1 VLAMRRFS
9 CGSSLLTCALLVV
22 LAIILVGHVCVLP
35 GHGHVEAA
43 TEHPDTDQPYD
54 SDESVHAASCE
65 MLRSSWVTG
74 VVIFIPSAF
83 AVPSPTKDLIGQ
95 VPHSQVSFAATRPPL
110 FLLHA
115 SLLI

>member
-22 LAIILVGHVCVLP
+22 LAVILVGHVCVLP
-35 GHGHVEAA
+35 SHGHVEAA
-43 TEHPDTDQPYD
+43 TEHSNTD

-65 MLRSSWVTG
+65 MLRPSWVTS
-74 VVIFIPSAF
+74 VVIFIPSVF
-83 AVPSPTKDLIGQ
+83 AAPSPTKDLIGQ
-95 VPHSQVSFAATRPPL
+95 VPYCRVSFSATRPPL

>member
-1 VLAMRRFS
+1 MKRFS

-22 LAIILVGHVCVLP
+22 SAVILVGHICVLP

-43 TEHPDTDQPYD
+43 TEHSDSDQPYD

-65 MLRSSWVTG
+65 MLRSSWVTCPA
-74 VVIFIPSAF
+74 IFIPSVF
-83 AVPSPTKDLIGQ
+83 AAPSPTKDLIGQ
-95 VPHSQVSFAATRPPL
+95 VPYCRVSFSATRPPL
-110 FLLHA
+110 FLFHA